1 MLGAFVA
8 VRIAAVMIQTI
19 SEVQSQLQES
29 LTGIRWVAQ
38 ENLHFTL
45 KFLASVDDKKVAP
58 IMQALEEALRPVQR
72 FSLMGKGIG
81 VFPNIRRARVL
92 WIGLQGQGLHRIA
105 EEVETALEPMGFP
118 REKRDFAPHLT
129 LGRWRNPGLQ
139 PQKLREEMERWQDY
153 DFGQSKVDEVVLFQ
167 SVLKPTGAVY
177 SPVVVIRLRDQGDR
191 V

>member
-1 MLGAFVA
+1 
-8 VRIAAVMIQTI
+8 MIQKI

-29 LTGIRWVAQ
+29 LTGIRWIAQ

-45 KFLASVDDKKVAP
+45 KFLGSVEDKKVAP
-58 IMQALEEALRPVQR
+58 IMQALEEALRPVQC
-72 FSLMGKGIG
+72 FSLGGKRIG
-81 VFPNIRRARVL
+81 VFPNIKRARVL

-105 EEVETALEPMGFP
+105 EEVETALEPLGFP
-118 REKRDFAPHLT
+118 REGRDFAPHLT

-139 PQKLREEMERWQDY
+139 PQKLRAQIERWQDY

-167 SVLKPTGAVY
+167 SVLKPTGAHY
-177 SPVVVIRLRDQGDR
+177 TPVGVIRLRGQGDR